1 MQGTAHKRTTF
12 CALKLLFK
20 DEADK
25 YREIV
30 DASPYP
36 DSIDD
41 IEANG
46 VIINGFDLLGH
57 KFTSMQHYCIPNSSN
72 PKTKFRGYNFALDKS
87 WKGLN
92 LKDFSIVF
100 HERKWF
106 PNMQNSDDITPWLQK
121 HPMKI
126 LLDNKEYTN
135 KSFDEITYCSSASVV
150 GWFEEGLSLKFHDE
164 TLNNYIIGSILHM
177 LHDAWMRP
185 HSKGYVLDGHV
196 DYETRITPLVDI
208 VFEEMTLS
216 IPNRKWKGCCSEVER
231 SAYYSSL
238 TGKDIASM
246 EACVKGAIESSAFVI
261 KNLLVI

>member
-12 CALKLLFK
+12 CALELIFK
-20 DEADK
+20 DEIDIQK

-46 VIINGFDLLGH
+46 IVINGFDVWGH
-57 KFTSMQHYCIPNSSN
+57 KFTSFQHYCIPNSSN

-92 LKDFSIVF
+92 LRDFSIKF

-106 PNMQNSDDITPWLQK
+106 KEFDGSAIDGWLKK

-135 KSFDEITYCSSASVV
+135 KSFDEITYCSSASVAE
-150 GWFEEGLSLKFHDE
+150 FLESGLPLGFGEKF
-164 TLNNYIIGSILHM
+164 NNKIVGSILHM
-177 LHDAWMRP
+177 AQDAWMRP

-208 VFEEMTLS
+208 VFEETKLS
-216 IPNRKWKGCCSEVER
+216 IPNRKWKGCRSEVER

-246 EACVKGAIESSAFVI
+246 KACVKGAIESSAFII